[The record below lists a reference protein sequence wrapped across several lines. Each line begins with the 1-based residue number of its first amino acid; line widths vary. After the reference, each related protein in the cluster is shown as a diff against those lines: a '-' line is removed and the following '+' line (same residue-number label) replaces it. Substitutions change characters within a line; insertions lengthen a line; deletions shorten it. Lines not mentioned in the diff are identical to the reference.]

1 MPTERLAFLVLAVAI
16 MLAILVSGPVALP
29 AGWDKAA
36 HFLVF
41 SALTLCLWQATGGV
55 MPTLVVLAA
64 IVFAALD
71 EWRQAHVPGRVPDA
85 LDFLADVCA
94 VAATAAL
101 LFMQRKPACA
111 ESSPR

>member
-1 MPTERLAFLVLAVAI
+1 MPTERLACLVLAVAI
-16 MLAILVSGPVALP
+16 MLAILVSGPLALP

-55 MPTLVVLAA
+55 MPALVVLAA

-71 EWRQAHVPGRVPDA
+71 EWRQAYLPGRVPDA
-85 LDFLADVCA
+85 QDFLADVSA
-94 VAATAAL
+94 VATTAAL
-101 LFMQRKPACA
+101 LFMQRKPVCA